1 MSTQMDIQLGIQG
14 LSCGGCVG
22 RVERVLGDVDGVRDA
37 TVNLATETAS
47 LTVSSNA
54 ALANASAALTAAG
67 YPPRHRTVELA
78 LSTLS
83 CASCVARVESALEAV
98 PRVVNASVNLATERA
113 TVQVLGDTVDPQ
125 ALINAVVDAGYPAH
139 VASHETG
146 LSHAKRQHAETREL
160 QREVFLAAVLALP
173 VVVLEMG
180 AHAVPGVAA
189 FVENTLGQPLNWAI
203 QALLTTL
210 ILAFPGRRFFTHGL
224 RALARRAPDM
234 NSLVALGA
242 GAAWGFSMVALLLP
256 GVLPSNTQAVY
267 FEAAAV
273 IVLLILVGR
282 WLEARA
288 RGRTGAAIQALLGL
302 QERTA
307 HRVAGTDI
315 VDVDVDDL
323 TVGDV
328 ILVRPGERVPV
339 DGTVIDGESVVD
351 ESMLTGESHPVAKAG
366 GSTVTGGTV
375 NGAGALTVDVTGVGA
390 DTTLAHIIRLVQDA
404 QGAKLPVQSL
414 IDRVTTWFVP
424 AVLAAAVLT
433 VAVWLAVGGADAVS
447 LALVAGVSVLIIA
460 CPCAMGLATP
470 TSIMVGSGRAAEL
483 GVLFRKGDALQ
494 QLAEISLV
502 AFDKTGT
509 LTQGRPAVTDVR
521 LSPGFVEDTVIALA
535 ASVESHSEHPLAE
548 AFRLHAS
555 THAITQRAVVGFQTH
570 TGQGVSGT
578 VNGAA
583 VRVGSSRFML
593 SEGLDIGDFHA
604 EAQSLSNAGK
614 TVLYVAVDGEL
625 AALIGI
631 ADPIKANAAAT
642 IAAMHA
648 RGIETAMITG
658 DNQPTATA
666 IARALGVDRVV
677 AEVMPDGKVEAL
689 TALQGTHGTVAFV
702 GDGINDAPALA
713 HADVGVAIGTGTDVA
728 VEAADVVLMSGD
740 PFRVCTAHRVSAATM
755 ANIRQNL
762 AWAFGYNVA
771 LIPVAAGALYP
782 LFGVLLS
789 PMFAA
794 GAMALS
800 SVSVLTNALRLRRI
814 AAGENDRAEEGARP

>member
-1 MSTQMDIQLGIQG
+1 MDIQLGIQG
-14 LSCGGCVG
+14 MSCAGCVG
-22 RVERVLGDVDGVRDA
+22 RVERVLGEVDGVLA
-37 TVNLATETAS
+37 AAVNLATQTAA

-54 ALANASAALTAAG
+54 TLADASAALTAAG

-78 LSTLS
+78 LSALS
-83 CASCVARVESALEAV
+83 CASCVARVESALAAV
-98 PRVVNASVNLATERA
+98 PRVVSASVNLATERA
-113 TVQVLGDTVDPQ
+113 TVQVLGDTVDLQ
-125 ALINAVVDAGYPAH
+125 ALIKAVVDAGYPAR
-139 VASHETG
+139 VASRDTE
-146 LSHAKRQHAETREL
+146 LSHAERQQAETRDV
-160 QREVFLAAVLALP
+160 QREVILATVLAVP
-173 VVVLEMG
+173 VVMLEMG
-180 AHAVPGVAA
+180 AHLVPGFAA
-189 FVENTLGQPLNWAI
+189 FVENTLGQPLNWTI
-203 QALLTTL
+203 QGLLTTL
-210 ILAFPGRRFFTHGL
+210 VLAFPGRRFFTHGF

-242 GAAWGFSMVALLLP
+242 GAAWSFSLVALLLP
-256 GVLPSNTQAVY
+256 DALPANTRAVY

-288 RGRTGAAIQALLGL
+288 RGRTGAAIQALMGL

-307 HRVAGTDI
+307 HRVSGADI

-323 TVGDV
+323 TGGDV
-328 ILVRPGERVPV
+328 ILVRPGERIPV
-339 DGTVIDGESVVD
+339 DGTVTDGESFVD
-351 ESMLTGESHPVAKAG
+351 ESMLTGEAHPVAKAD
-366 GSTVTGGTV
+366 GSAVTGGTV

-414 IDRVTTWFVP
+414 IDRVTAWFVP

-433 VAVWLAVGGADAVS
+433 VVVWLAVGSSDAVS

-494 QLAEISLV
+494 RLAEVELV

-521 LSPGFVEDTVIALA
+521 LLSGVDEDTVIALA
-535 ASVESHSEHPLAE
+535 ASVESHSEHPLAD
-548 AFRLHAS
+548 ALRQHAGK
-555 THAITQRAVVGFQTH
+555 HALTQRLVTGFRTH

-578 VNGAA
+578 VDGAA
-583 VRVGSSRFML
+583 VRIGSSRFML
-593 SEGLDIGDFHA
+593 GEGLDPGGFDA
-604 EAQSLSNAGK
+604 EAQSLSSEGK
-614 TVLYVAVDGEL
+614 TVLYVAIDGEL
-625 AALIGI
+625 AAVIGI
-631 ADPIKANAAAT
+631 ADPVKANAAAT
-642 IAAMHA
+642 IAALHA
-648 RGIETAMITG
+648 QGIETAMISG
-658 DNQPTATA
+658 DNQATA
-666 IARALGVDRVV
+666 EVIARALGVDRVV
-677 AEVMPDGKVEAL
+677 AGVMPDGKVEAL
-689 TALQGTHGTVAFV
+689 TALREAYGTLAFV

-728 VEAADVVLMSGD
+728 VESADVVLMSGD
-740 PFRVCTAHRVSAATM
+740 PFRVYTAHRVSSATM

-814 AAGENDRAEEGARP
+814 AAGDTDLPEEGATP